1 MINALHIF
9 LLQNCFKGKKCD
21 AVIKSSTFTSKVV
34 FNLLNLQT
42 CTNLQMRTCTNLQ
55 MRTCNLLSC
64 KICNFVDFQTCEL
77 AICKVVIIICNFVI
91 FLIL

>member
-34 FNLLNLQT
+34 FNLLNLQM
-42 CTNLQMRTCTNLQ
+42 C
-55 MRTCNLLSC
+55 TCNLLSC
-64 KICNFVDFQTCEL
+64 KVCNFVDFQTCEL
-77 AICKVVIIICNFVI
+77 AICKVVIIICNFLI